1 MKMLTL
7 CFIVILLSIFTSI
20 LNSKPVI
27 NLKHLR
33 ILSAKYFAHIFYLNE
48 LGNILLIDF
57 GILADRV
64 QTVKITKNGE
74 FVKEEDVSELPEDS
88 IYELDLNLLSKGKY
102 TVELIINTQQ
112 SITNEL
118 KIN

>member
-1 MKMLTL
+1 MLTFCCL
-7 CFIVILLSIFTSI
+7 VILLSIFTSI
-20 LNSKPVI
+20 LYSKPVI

-33 ILSAKYFAHIFYLNE
+33 SLSAKHLAHIFYFND

-57 GILADRV
+57 DILSDQV
-64 QTVKITKNGE
+64 QTLKITKNGE
-74 FVKEEDVSELPEDS
+74 FVKVEDVSGFPEDS

-102 TVELIINTQQ
+102 TVELITNTHQ

>member
-1 MKMLTL
+1 MKMLTF
-7 CFIVILLSIFTSI
+7 CFIVILLSIFASI

-27 NLKHLR
+27 NLRHLG
-33 ILSAKYFAHIFYLNE
+33 ILSAKHFAHIFYLNE

-57 GILADRV
+57 DILADRV

-74 FVKEEDVSELPEDS
+74 FVRAEDVSELPEDS

-102 TVELIINTQQ
+102 TVELITNTQQ

>member
-1 MKMLTL
+1 MKMLTF
-7 CFIVILLSIFTSI
+7 CFVVILLSIFASI

-27 NLKHLR
+27 SLKDLG
-33 ILSAKYFAHIFYLNE
+33 ILSAKHFTHIFYLNE

-57 GILADRV
+57 DILDGRV
-64 QTVKITKNGE
+64 QTVKVTKNGE
-74 FVKEEDVSELPEDS
+74 FVKTEDVSELPEDS

-102 TVELIINTQQ
+102 TVELITNTRQ